1 MTGHDRSLMIKKPAA
16 TPTRHNDLTQSGPE
30 PDFSC
35 RWHRSSAC

>member
-30 PDFSC
+30 PESGPVC
-35 RWHRSSAC
+35 GGRKL